1 MTDPLAI
8 VATCAPGLEPILAE
22 EIGQTLG
29 TDAVDPT
36 IEPGGV
42 AMRGDADLVVRAN
55 LELGVASRVLV
66 RVGELRAR
74 AFPELAR
81 KAARIDWTSWIR
93 PGVAVEVS
101 ATAKRS
107 RLYHSEGI
115 AERIREAITAQ
126 LGPVADDAPTVTIV
140 ARMHRDVCELSLDT
154 SGEALHRRGW
164 RLQTA
169 KAPLREDL
177 ARALILVSG
186 WDRTTPFVDPMMGA
200 GTLLIEAAT
209 MARGLAP
216 GRLREFSVV
225 HTQLADRASVLA
237 QRQRLDAQA
246 LARAPAPIV
255 GRDRVEGALRATQGN
270 AERAGVLD
278 DLDLSIADLH
288 EVPLP
293 SLPPGAVVTNPPY
306 GKRVRTEGDVR
317 ALYARFGQRVR
328 ELGPRWRMAMV
339 SPDARTVAAAKLG
352 LVSRATTKH
361 GGLSVH
367 LFARPADD

>member
-8 VATCAPGLEPILAE
+8 VATCAPGLETILAD
-22 EIGQTLG
+22 EIVETLG
-29 TDAVDPT
+29 TDAGMPS

-42 AMRGDADLVVRAN
+42 AMQGDAALVVRAN

-81 KAARIDWTSWIR
+81 KTSRIDWTTWLR
-93 PGVAVEVS
+93 PGVRVDVS

-115 AERIREAITAQ
+115 AQRIRDAVAAQ
-126 LGPVADDAPTVTIV
+126 LGPVSDDAPTVTLV
-140 ARMHRDVCELSLDT
+140 ARMHRDVCSLSVDT

-164 RLQTA
+164 RQQTA

-177 ARALILVSG
+177 ARALIRISG
-186 WDRTTPFVDPMMGA
+186 WDPTTPFVDPMMGA

-209 MARGLAP
+209 MARRLAP
-216 GRLREFSVV
+216 GRLRDFAVV
-225 HTQLADRASVLA
+225 HTQLADATTVLA
-237 QRQRLDAQA
+237 QRQRLQS
-246 LARAPAPIV
+246 RSRPTAPAPIV
-255 GRDRVEGALRATQGN
+255 GRDRAEGALRATTGN
-270 AERAGVLD
+270 AERAGILA
-278 DLDLSIADLH
+278 DLDLGVADLH

-293 SLPPGAVVTNPPY
+293 KLAPGTAVTNPPY
-306 GKRVRTEGDVR
+306 GKRVRDSGDVR
-317 ALYARFGQRVR
+317 EVYARFGERVR
-328 ELGPRWRMAMV
+328 ELGADWRAAMIA
-339 SPDARTVAAAKLG
+339 PDARAVAAAKLG
-352 LVSRATTKH
+352 LMPRATTKH

-367 LFARPADD
+367 LFARPPRD